1 MLVGLVAAALPLA
14 IHLLN
19 RSRTPPV
26 PFSNLEFLRRLHY
39 SRMRRVRLRQWL
51 VLLLRTLIILLIVC
65 AFARPA
71 YLDGGSGLLGHTRP
85 TAAVALIDRS
95 FSTTYRLPEGRIFD
109 LLRARARELGAFFH
123 PRDRLFLVPF
133 ALTADGG
140 EAAPD
145 AAAFV
150 AALEQLTPSEEATDL
165 DRALTRAGEILIPL
179 EPFSGEVYLFSDMTA
194 SAWADLANRQ
204 QWLPEAKIFVVSPS
218 SGARPNPHIERL
230 EVNSWMAVPGTKL
243 EARLEVG
250 NSSTRS
256 VEAASLDLF
265 VDGQRVGH
273 RTASLPAGRS
283 ISASIPFVPARA
295 GDLAGYLELEDD
307 RLTLDNRRYV
317 SFSVADSIRVLI
329 LGGNPNDTY
338 YPRRGLAAA
347 ASEDLA
353 LVVESGLFSDLDAA
367 LLESVQVLLLCNLEH
382 LDRET
387 VALLHRFVADGGGLV
402 IFPSPQAD
410 LSFFNRRLLPG
421 LMPLAITGVTGDPT
435 DQTGYQRLTT
445 EGSDPLVHQLL
456 PDLPADRPRYGA
468 SFELVPRGP
477 LTPLI
482 HFEEGQLAMVSS
494 WKERGRTVLLAF
506 PLSLNW
512 NDLPVRGMFAPL
524 LHRLVRLLSVRG
536 GASSTY
542 LVGQTAQRHLP
553 GVAITS
559 SVMAES
565 PAGKRFLLEPLQS
578 GDRLHWTI
586 PDLQKAGIWTL
597 ENHGERV
604 DQFPVNVDTRE
615 SRLEGVD
622 HDIVG
627 KIFGASR
634 VHFLDVG
641 QELEPAVMALRHGR
655 ELWREFLGLAVLL
668 LLVELWVARAPHR
681 GPEQDLPGS
690 QEFRSESRSR
700 SAS

>member
-1 MLVGLVAAALPLA
+1 
-14 IHLLN
+14 
-19 RSRTPPV
+19 
-26 PFSNLEFLRRLHY
+26 
-39 SRMRRVRLRQWL
+39 MRRVRLRQWL

-71 YLDGGSGLLGHTRP
+71 YLEGGSGLLGHTRP

-109 LLRARARELGAFFH
+109 LLSARARELGAFFH

-194 SAWADLANRQ
+194 SAWTDLVDRQ

-218 SGARPNPHIERL
+218 SAARPNPHVERL

-243 EARLEVG
+243 EARFEVG
-250 NSSTRS
+250 NSSIRS

-353 LVVESGLFSDLDAA
+353 LVVESGLFSDLDRRTPGVRPG
-367 LLESVQVLLLCNLEH
+367 SFVVQS
-382 LDRET
+382 RAPGT
-387 VALLHRFVADGGGLV
+387 R
-402 IFPSPQAD
+402 
-410 LSFFNRRLLPG
+410 NRRPAAKVRG
-421 LMPLAITGVTGDPT
+421 RWRGVGHFPQSPSRSQFFQSPFAPKFDAVGDNRRDRRP
-435 DQTGYQRLTT
+435 D
-445 EGSDPLVHQLL
+445 GSNR
-456 PDLPADRPRYGA
+456 LPAPDHRRIGSAGSPAATRSA
-468 SFELVPRGP
+468 RRSP
-477 LTPLI
+477 
-482 HFEEGQLAMVSS
+482 
-494 WKERGRTVLLAF
+494 
-506 PLSLNW
+506 
-512 NDLPVRGMFAPL
+512 PVRG
-524 LHRLVRLLSVRG
+524 LVR
-536 GASSTY
+536 
-542 LVGQTAQRHLP
+542 
-553 GVAITS
+553 
-559 SVMAES
+559 
-565 PAGKRFLLEPLQS
+565 
-578 GDRLHWTI
+578 
-586 PDLQKAGIWTL
+586 
-597 ENHGERV
+597 
-604 DQFPVNVDTRE
+604 TR
-615 SRLEGVD
+615 S
-622 HDIVG
+622 
-627 KIFGASR
+627 
-634 VHFLDVG
+634 
-641 QELEPAVMALRHGR
+641 
-655 ELWREFLGLAVLL
+655 
-668 LLVELWVARAPHR
+668 
-681 GPEQDLPGS
+681 
-690 QEFRSESRSR
+690 SR
-700 SAS
+700 SAHPIDPFRRGAVGNGKLLEGTRAHGAFGFPLVAEVERSSSQGDVCAAVASPGTLVERSGRRIFDLSGGSNGAAPFTRSGHYFFGDGGVARPASASCWSRYRVGTVCTGRYPTCRRRGFGPLKTMVSGSTSFQ

>member
-1 MLVGLVAAALPLA
+1 MLVGLVTAALPLA

-26 PFSNLEFLRRLHY
+26 PFSNLEFLRRLHH

-71 YLDGGSGLLGHTRP
+71 YLEGGSGLLGHTRP

-109 LLRARARELGAFFH
+109 LLRARAQELGAFFH

-194 SAWADLANRQ
+194 SAWTDLVDRQ

-218 SGARPNPHIERL
+218 SAARPNPHVERL

-243 EARLEVG
+243 EARFEVG

-435 DQTGYQRLTT
+435 DQSGYQRLTT

-456 PDLPADRPRYGA
+456 PDLPADRP
-468 SFELVPRGP
+468 
-477 LTPLI
+477 
-482 HFEEGQLAMVSS
+482 
-494 WKERGRTVLLAF
+494 
-506 PLSLNW
+506 
-512 NDLPVRGMFAPL
+512 PVRG
-524 LHRLVRLLSVRG
+524 LVR
-536 GASSTY
+536 
-542 LVGQTAQRHLP
+542 
-553 GVAITS
+553 
-559 SVMAES
+559 
-565 PAGKRFLLEPLQS
+565 
-578 GDRLHWTI
+578 
-586 PDLQKAGIWTL
+586 
-597 ENHGERV
+597 
-604 DQFPVNVDTRE
+604 TR
-615 SRLEGVD
+615 S
-622 HDIVG
+622 
-627 KIFGASR
+627 
-634 VHFLDVG
+634 
-641 QELEPAVMALRHGR
+641 
-655 ELWREFLGLAVLL
+655 
-668 LLVELWVARAPHR
+668 
-681 GPEQDLPGS
+681 
-690 QEFRSESRSR
+690 SR
-700 SAS
+700 SAHPIDPFRRGAVGNGELLEGTRAHGAFGFPIVAELERSSGQGDVCAAVASPGTLVERSGRRMFDLCGGSNGAAPFTRSGHYFLGDGGVARRQALLVGAATEWGPFALDDTRPAEGGDLDP